1 MAQVKI
7 GVNADGSGVSK
18 ALDQITASLNKL
30 GSAVSKVHDL
40 KFEPAD
46 VSYTKRDL
54 SLINKQFE
62 QALKQ
67 SAALRNALKQS
78 GQDGRRLDQVDF
90 SRLSIDPKAAS
101 RMRDRAFQYS
111 TQGTAWD
118 LSNFSPTTAT
128 EPGAPTTPS
137 GESGRPRRP
146 RWVPRWFPGGSGGAA
161 GSGGGDDGDGDGDGG
176 GSGSDEDA
184 TPTGRRGRPRRGI
197 FWRAGRRALD
207 GMGGDVGRVGGEV
220 LGGAEAGAATGGLL
234 GGLGGLAAAVPGVA
248 LAFGAYKVGQ
258 YASQGY
264 DMAKE
269 RGLDADTLKRQ
280 MGDLGISFEKL
291 KQDSDGVGAGLGV
304 ASVEGMKL
312 AASFNEISHNA
323 VRGNTDELRS
333 DTRTAIGFARS
344 YGMDPSQAVGFFG
357 GMKAVDSRQNNRELA
372 LMIAEAIERTGG
384 RALPS
389 DVMQAVQSLASS
401 AVRMSLS
408 APNVGEA
415 AAGYSSLLREGV
427 PASFAGELIGQ
438 ANSAMTQMGMAGEAS
453 QNFTLQAFNQEGGA
467 RLNPVMARALAAG
480 GLFATRQSVFA
491 KDSVLGRYFGPSDRT
506 FAALGAGEGAST
518 TNFDAIRTKLGR
530 EYDNSFFGKSMR
542 LDAAQRYFGVSSPEQ
557 AAALMTMSTNGFG
570 SLQRSLKEAGISS
583 LDKVNA
589 TSYQTL
595 AKIGDAHSMSDLRGI
610 YSEILGRTG
619 DNALSSSEKSTLDAA
634 EKTGDITS
642 FRKALL
648 QVMANK
654 GQEDTSAS
662 DLRRAS
668 STLDSIKTDLGD
680 KLVPAAVAAQH
691 LLASVASKL
700 TGKDYGP
707 DGLPVVAAPSSNAPG
722 EQSGPSLAYSKDAP
736 GIVQRLAAMWDGLHA
751 PTGAQ
756 KDADLALL
764 SSTEKKY
771 GLPANILK
779 GIWGTES
786 SFGQNL
792 IGPELA
798 NGEHALGN
806 FQFLRGTAA
815 KYGVKLGD
823 FASEQD
829 GAGRYMRD
837 LIKDNGGDVRK
848 ALFQYA
854 GVVKN
859 VKAGDEYVARAQKF
873 AGSDLGLGAGAPP
886 SKASSTADDSAGPK
900 SANKIKESD
909 AGLTT
914 TNKIQAGTPA
924 QPSVDP
930 TPGQLPSSAVA
941 PSAADASTR
950 DVVVLD
956 MNLNVISDNGSG
968 STTVKKVSSS
978 VAVPRGSGTQHVQI
992 GG

>member
-1 MAQVKI
+1 MPNIKI
-7 GVNADGSGVSK
+7 GVNADGSGVTM
-18 ALDQITASLNKL
+18 ALDQITASLNQL
-30 GSAVSKVHDL
+30 GSAVSKVHNL

-46 VSYTKRDL
+46 VSYAKRDL
-54 SLINKQFE
+54 TLINKQFE

-67 SAALRNALKQS
+67 SAALRNAMKQS
-78 GQDGRRLDQVDF
+78 GQEGRRLDQVDF
-90 SRLSIDPKAAS
+90 SRLSIDPKAAA

-118 LSNFSPTTAT
+118 LTNFSPIGEK
-128 EPGAPTTPS
+128 EPGSPTTPA
-137 GESGRPRRP
+137 GEGGRLRRP
-146 RWVPRWFPGGSGGAA
+146 RWMPRWIPGGSRGSGGA
-161 GSGGGDDGDGDGDGG
+161 SGGEDGG
-176 GSGSDEDA
+176 GGGGGSDA
-184 TPTGRRGRPRRGI
+184 GGGAPPGRRGRPRRGI
-197 FWRAGRRALD
+197 FWRAGHRALD
-207 GMGGDVGRVGGEV
+207 GVGGDVGRVGGEV
-220 LGGAEAGAATGGLL
+220 LGGAEAGAAAGGLL

-258 YASQGY
+258 YASQGF

-280 MGDLGISFEKL
+280 MGDLGVSFEKL

-323 VRGNTDELRS
+323 VRGNTDALRS

-408 APNVGEA
+408 APNVGAA
-415 AAGYSSLLREGV
+415 AAGYSSLVRGGI
-427 PASFAGELIGQ
+427 PAPFAGELVGQ
-438 ANSAMTQMGMAGEAS
+438 ANSAMMQMGMAGEAS
-453 QNFTLQAFNQEGGA
+453 QNFTLQAFNQEGEA

-491 KDSVLGRYFGPSDRT
+491 KDSVLGRYFGAGDRT
-506 FAALGAGEGAST
+506 FAALGSGEGAST
-518 TNFDAIRTKLGR
+518 TNFDAIRAKLGR

-557 AAALMTMSTNGFG
+557 AAALLTLSTDGFG
-570 SLQRSLKEAGISS
+570 GLQRSLKEAGVSS
-583 LDKVNA
+583 LDKVSA

-595 AKIGDAHSMSDLRGI
+595 AKIGGAHSMSDLRGI
-610 YSEILGRTG
+610 YSEIRGRTG

-634 EKTGDITS
+634 EKGGDVAS

-668 STLDSIKTDLGD
+668 STLDSIKADLGD
-680 KLVPAAVAAQH
+680 KLVPAAVAAQN
-691 LLASVASKL
+691 LLASMASKL
-700 TGKDYGP
+700 TGKEYGP
-707 DGLPVVAAPSSNAPG
+707 DGLPVAAGAPG
-722 EQSGPSLAYSKDAP
+722 EQSGPSVAYSKGAP
-736 GIVQRLAAMWDGLHA
+736 GLVQRLAAMWDGLHA

-756 KDADLALL
+756 KSADLAMVAA
-764 SSTEKKY
+764 TEKKY
-771 GLPANILK
+771 GLPANLLK
-779 GIWGTES
+779 GVWGTES
-786 SFGQNL
+786 SFGKNL

-806 FQFLRGTAA
+806 FQFLRGTAE
-815 KYGVKLGD
+815 KYGVTLGD

-829 GAGRYMRD
+829 GAGRYLRD
-837 LIKDNGGDVRK
+837 LIKTNGGDVRK
-848 ALFQYA
+848 ALFAYA

-859 VKAGDEYVARAQKF
+859 TKAGDEYVVKTQRNADSDFGIGTTPARSAKGYGGIDTD
-873 AGSDLGLGAGAPP
+873 AGMI
-886 SKASSTADDSAGPK
+886 T
-900 SANKIKESD
+900 ANKIK
-909 AGLTT
+909 AR
-914 TNKIQAGTPA
+914 TPA
-924 QPSVDP
+924 PSGTDP
-930 TPGQLPSSAVA
+930 AAGQLPADAATS
-941 PSAADASTR
+941 SAADASAR

-956 MNLNVISDNGSG
+956 MNVHLRGVDDSG
-968 STTVKKVSSS
+968 STKVKTVRSS
-978 VAVPRGSGTQHVQI
+978 VAVPRGSGAHHISV

>member
-1 MAQVKI
+1 MPSVKI

-30 GSAVSKVHDL
+30 GSAVSKVHNL

-46 VSYTKRDL
+46 VSYAKRDL
-54 SLINKQFE
+54 ALINKQFE

-67 SAALRNALKQS
+67 SAALRNAMKQS
-78 GQDGRRLDQVDF
+78 GQEGRRLDQVDF
-90 SRLSIDPKAAS
+90 SRVSIDPKAAA

-118 LSNFSPTTAT
+118 LTNFSPAAEE
-128 EPGAPTTPS
+128 EPGSPTTPS

-146 RWVPRWFPGGSGGAA
+146 RWMPRWFPGS
-161 GSGGGDDGDGDGDGG
+161 SGGGSGSGGDGG
-176 GSGSDEDA
+176 GSGSGDDNA
-184 TPTGRRGRPRRGI
+184 PTGRRGRPRRGI
-197 FWRAGRRALD
+197 FWRAGSRALD
-207 GMGGDVGRVGGEV
+207 GLGGDVGRVGGEV

-323 VRGNTDELRS
+323 VRGNTDALRS

-408 APNVGEA
+408 APNVGPA
-415 AAGYSSLLREGV
+415 AAGYSSLVRAGV

-453 QNFTLQAFNQEGGA
+453 QNFTLQAFNQEGGP

-491 KDSVLGRYFGPSDRT
+491 KDSVLGRYFGSGDRT
-506 FAALGAGEGAST
+506 FAALGSGDGAST
-518 TNFDAIRTKLGR
+518 TNFDAIRAKLGR

-557 AAALMTMSTNGFG
+557 AAALLTMSTDGFG
-570 SLQRSLKEAGISS
+570 SLQRSLKEAGVSS

-610 YSEILGRTG
+610 YSEIRGRTG
-619 DNALSSSEKSTLDAA
+619 DDALSSSEKSTLDTA
-634 EKTGDITS
+634 EKGGDAAA

-654 GQEDTSAS
+654 GQEDTTSQA
-662 DLRRAS
+662 LRDANAA
-668 STLDSIKTDLGD
+668 LDTIKTGLGD
-680 KLVPAAVAAQH
+680 KLVPAALASQN
-691 LLASVASKL
+691 LLASIAGKL
-700 TGKDYGP
+700 TGQKFGP
-707 DGLPVVAAPSSNAPG
+707 DGMPIKDDDPRNATG
-722 EQSGPSLAYSKDAP
+722 EQSGPSLAYSKGAP
-736 GIVQRLAAMWDGLHA
+736 GVVRRPAAWWDGQHA

-756 KDADLALL
+756 KNADLAMLT
-764 SSTEKKY
+764 STEKKY
-771 GLPANILK
+771 GLPANLLK
-779 GIWGTES
+779 GVWGTES
-786 SFGQNL
+786 SFGKNL

-806 FQFLRGTAA
+806 FQFLRGTAE
-815 KYGVKLGD
+815 KYGVTLGD
-823 FASEQD
+823 FESEQD
-829 GAGRYMRD
+829 GAGRYLRD
-837 LIKDNGGDVRK
+837 LIKKNGGDVRK
-848 ALFQYA
+848 ALFAYA

-859 VKAGDEYVARAQKF
+859 TKAGDEYVVKTQRNADSDFGIGTTPARA
-873 AGSDLGLGAGAPP
+873 A
-886 SKASSTADDSAGPK
+886 KAYGGIDADAGPA
-900 SANKIKESD
+900 SANKIKS
-909 AGLTT
+909 
-914 TNKIQAGTPA
+914 GTPA
-924 QPSVDP
+924 ASGTDP
-930 TPGQLPSSAVA
+930 TPGQLPADAATS
-941 PSAADASTR
+941 SAADASTR

-956 MNLNVISDNGSG
+956 MNVHLRGVDDSG
-968 STTVKKVSSS
+968 STKVKTVRSS
-978 VAVPRGSGTQHVQI
+978 VAVPRGSGTHHISV

>member
-1 MAQVKI
+1 MPNVKI

-30 GSAVSKVHDL
+30 GSAVSKVHNL

-46 VSYTKRDL
+46 VSYAKRDL
-54 SLINKQFE
+54 TLINKQFE
-62 QALKQ
+62 QAMKQ
-67 SAALRNALKQS
+67 SAALRNAMKQS
-78 GQDGRRLDQVDF
+78 GQEGRRIDQVDF
-90 SRLSIDPKAAS
+90 SRLSIDPKAAA

-118 LSNFSPTTAT
+118 LSNFSPVDAK
-128 EPGAPTTPS
+128 EPGSPTTPS

-146 RWVPRWFPGGSGGAA
+146 RLMPRWIPGGSGGS
-161 GSGGGDDGDGDGDGG
+161 GGDSGGGDGDGSGDGG
-176 GSGSDEDA
+176 GSGAGGD

-197 FWRAGRRALD
+197 FWRSGRRALD
-207 GMGGDVGRVGGEV
+207 GVGGDVGRVGGDL

-258 YASQGY
+258 YASQGF

-280 MGDLGISFEKL
+280 MGDLGVSFEKL

-323 VRGNTDELRS
+323 VRGNTDTLRS

-408 APNVGEA
+408 APNVGAA
-415 AAGYSSLLREGV
+415 AAGYSSLVRDGV
-427 PASFAGELIGQ
+427 PAPFAGELVGQ
-438 ANSAMTQMGMAGEAS
+438 ANSAMMQMGMAGEAS

-491 KDSVLGRYFGPSDRT
+491 KDSVLGRYFGPNDRT
-506 FAALGAGEGAST
+506 FAALGSGEGAST
-518 TNFDAIRTKLGR
+518 TNFDAIRKKLGL

-557 AAALMTMSTNGFG
+557 AAALLTMSTNGFG

-595 AKIGDAHSMSDLRGI
+595 AKIGDAHSMSDLRGV
-610 YSEILGRTG
+610 YSEIRGRTG

-634 EKTGDITS
+634 EKSGDAAS

-668 STLDSIKTDLGD
+668 STLDSIKADLGD
-680 KLVPAAVAAQH
+680 KLVPAAVAAQN
-691 LLASVASKL
+691 LLASMASKL
-700 TGKDYGP
+700 TGKEYGP
-707 DGLPVVAAPSSNAPG
+707 DGLPVAAPATSSAPG

-736 GIVQRLAAMWDGLHA
+736 GFVRQLAAKWDGLHA

-756 KDADLALL
+756 KDADLAMVAA
-764 SSTEKKY
+764 TEKKY
-771 GLPANILK
+771 GLPANLLK
-779 GIWGTES
+779 GVWGTES
-786 SFGQNL
+786 SFGKNL
-792 IGPELA
+792 IGPALP

-806 FQFLRGTAA
+806 FQFLRSTAD

-829 GAGRYMRD
+829 GAGRYLRD
-837 LIKDNGGDVRK
+837 LIKKNGGDVRK
-848 ALFQYA
+848 ALFNYA

-859 VKAGDEYVARAQKF
+859 VKAGDEYIVKTQRN
-873 AGSDLGLGAGAPP
+873 AGSDIGIGAG
-886 SKASSTADDSAGPK
+886 SKARGAGDD
-900 SANKIKESD
+900 D
-909 AGLTT
+909 VGLKD
-914 TNKIQAGTPA
+914 TNKIDSGTSA
-924 QPSVDP
+924 QMGGDP
-930 TPGQLPSSAVA
+930 TRGQLPAGAAAS
-941 PSAADASTR
+941 SAADASTR

-956 MNLNVISDNGSG
+956 MNLNVISGNGLG
-968 STTVKKVSSS
+968 TTMVKKVNRL
-978 VAVPRGSGTQHVQI
+978 VAIPRGSGTQHISI
-992 GG
+992 GGRQ